1 MHPLQQMVTLER
13 VRPSS
18 GDDEMVDKIDIEQRS
33 RGLNTVC

>member
-13 VRPSS
+13 VCSSS
-18 GDDEMVDKIDIEQRS
+18 GDDEMVDKVDIEQRS